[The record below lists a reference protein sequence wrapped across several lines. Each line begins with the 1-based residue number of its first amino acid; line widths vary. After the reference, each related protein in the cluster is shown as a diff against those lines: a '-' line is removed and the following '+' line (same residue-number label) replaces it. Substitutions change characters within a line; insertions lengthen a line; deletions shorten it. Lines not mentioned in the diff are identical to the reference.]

1 MRKSLDLYMTRCWSV
16 ARING
21 CTCDRLIMSI
31 GLCLLF
37 FNLGHILKLGELTT
51 DADLVSWNVG
61 TQED

>member
-1 MRKSLDLYMTRCWSV
+1 MTPCCCVGSIYW
-16 ARING
+16 
-21 CTCDRLIMSI
+21 CKCDRLIMKYRFVSH
-31 GLCLLF
+31 F

>member
-1 MRKSLDLYMTRCWSV
+1 MTRCWSV